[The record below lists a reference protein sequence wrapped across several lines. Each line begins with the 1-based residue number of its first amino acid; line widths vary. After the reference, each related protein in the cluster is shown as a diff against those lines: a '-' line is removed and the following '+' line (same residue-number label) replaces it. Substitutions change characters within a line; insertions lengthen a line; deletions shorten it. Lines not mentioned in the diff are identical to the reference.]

1 MPSQLIFVRQKEAID
16 KGFAENVFID
26 NLPYDYKVYLFY
38 YPGAIVNED
47 LERSL
52 RRLGEMTDKNLYINI
67 GRLNDPQLK
76 EIIKKFAIKDFPVI
90 ILTAVDNLASPTGE
104 LLTAFIKIE
113 DKNLLKSANESID
126 LIQRLFVLFMEG
138 KINEAMN
145 EIKNRERSVILMRIK
160 SVIATALQET
170 IKFFENH
177 DIVVSVIEGK
187 FELRSK

>member
-170 IKFFENH
+170 IKFFEKH